1 MDRPT
6 VSPGASPQLPRAIP
20 LDEWVLAHGPLWPF
34 AALVMVLNTCALASR
49 LTVAELGHAIESLNT
64 SNIIRD
70 EQGGWSWVPVT
81 ADSAAHAVS
90 DDEVI
95 ERLGVILLHCL
106 SGQAPVYPFPVEQAL
121 RKELRSLSPELPT
134 GVADLTVEAV
144 TARRRAGLTL
154 AAFAGDV
161 RQALGAERQ
170 SDTRRSRRQKR
181 LLVTATTLLVVSLGS
196 TWWLTR
202 RGGERVEA
210 YGLTTGETA
219 LLDVASE
226 TAQTFALIDEHTAGI
241 QEYQQIARLWG
252 ARVAPADPRLA
263 WNEAHEAWIRT
274 LAGDRLTTEQL
285 LEGKPAWLGAQV
297 GDRHPYT
304 RAARLELADTLSA
317 RAATVEA
324 STLRGQAEQL
334 TRDLLQGTGLAST
347 LLDQT
352 PAPPG
357 VLAHVAPNAAEREG
371 FRHGRDASFF
381 APLTSTQRWM
391 AGREGWRLHVVA
403 VGACRTSLIA
413 GTVPR
418 LIAVKITPSADH
430 GWNAQVEGVK
440 PIVRWHGIAAEKLG
454 VSLSA
459 DRTEAV
465 TTLFGDGSA
474 HASHIDPATNVPDPP
489 YSLTFDGGPD
499 GSGCAIVWLEIPFPT
514 APKSPAPLSSQ
525 NPRQ

>member
-1 MDRPT
+1 VDRPE
-6 VSPGASPQLPRAIP
+6 VSPSASPLPRAIP
-20 LDEWVLAHGPLWPF
+20 LDEWVLAHGPLWPP
-34 AALVMVLNTCALASR
+34 ATLVMVLNICALASR
-49 LTVAELGHAIESLNT
+49 LTVAQLDHAIESLNT

-70 EQGGWSWVPVT
+70 EQGGWSWVPAS
-81 ADSAAHAVS
+81 ADSVAHTVS

-95 ERLGVILLHCL
+95 ERLGAILLHCL
-106 SGQAPVYPFPVEQAL
+106 TGQAPVYPFPVEQAL

-134 GVADLTVEAV
+134 GVASLTVDAV
-144 TARRRAGLTL
+144 TARGRAGLTL
-154 AAFAGDV
+154 AAFAADV

-181 LLVTATTLLVVSLGS
+181 LLVAATTLLVVSLGS
-196 TWWLTR
+196 SWLVTR
-202 RGGERVEA
+202 RDGERVEA
-210 YGLTTGETA
+210 HGLTTGETA

-263 WNEAHEAWIRT
+263 WNEAHEAWVRT

-304 RAARLELADTLSA
+304 RAVRLELADTLAA
-317 RAATVEA
+317 RGATVEA
-324 STLRGQAEQL
+324 STLRGEAEQS
-334 TRDLLQGTGLAST
+334 TRDLFQGTGLASV
-347 LLDQT
+347 LLDQI

-357 VLAHVAPNAAEREG
+357 VVAHVAPNAAEREG

-403 VGACRTSLIA
+403 GGACRTSMIV

-418 LIAVKITPSADH
+418 FIAVSAALAVDH
-430 GWNAQVEGVK
+430 SWDVQIDGTK
-440 PIVRWHGIAAEKLG
+440 PAMRLHGGAAEKVG
-454 VSLSA
+454 VSLVA
-459 DRTEAV
+459 DGTGAVQVRVGEGRTQV
-465 TTLFGDGSA
+465 SRL
-474 HASHIDPATNVPDPP
+474 DPATPIPDPP
-489 YSLTFDGGPD
+489 YTLTFDGGPAAT
-499 GSGCAIVWLEIPFPT
+499 GCAVVWLEIPFPT
-514 APKSPAPLSSQ
+514 G
-525 NPRQ
+525 PRATAQTRAQ